1 MIITCVVLNR
11 HVVSDYSLLLIRLC
25 FLSNIIAFRNDRIIE
40 DGRYDI
46 STVGRSVEVLFSLQH
61 IMFFSVHLAYL
72 AHFSK
77 FGVWDSKKK
86 VDYHRLRHGL
96 RHPQEKVIH
105 SQVLPVNST
114 KV

>member
-1 MIITCVVLNR
+1 MIITSVVLNR
-11 HVVSDYSLLLIRLC
+11 HAVSNYSLLLIRLC

-61 IMFFSVHLAYL
+61 NIMFFSVHLAYL

-77 FGVWDSKKK
+77 FGDWDSKKK
-86 VDYHRLRHGL
+86 VGYHRLRHGL
-96 RHPQEKVIH
+96 RHPQ
-105 SQVLPVNST
+105 
-114 KV
+114 